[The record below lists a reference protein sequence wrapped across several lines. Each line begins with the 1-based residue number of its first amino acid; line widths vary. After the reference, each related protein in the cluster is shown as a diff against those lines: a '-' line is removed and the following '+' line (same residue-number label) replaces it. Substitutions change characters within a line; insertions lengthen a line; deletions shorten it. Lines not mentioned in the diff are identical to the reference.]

1 MKFRMLLLTML
12 LPACI
17 NYTSQQHHLTDPEIA
32 MVMRVTN
39 LSEVREGELARTK
52 ATDTSVR
59 DFGIMMV
66 TEHTAQN
73 NKAESE
79 LARVNVYSEDSNLSR
94 QLDADSGLVTDRLRG
109 LSGPAFDRAYIDR
122 QVDAHQSLIT
132 LIDSTLMPIA
142 KKKVVREQLTA
153 LRTLADKHLARAR
166 QIQSSLPR

>member
-1 MKFRMLLLTML
+1 MKFRMLLVMML
-12 LPACI
+12 LAACA
-17 NYTSQQHHLTDPEIA
+17 NFNTQQHKLTDPEIA
-32 MVMRVTN
+32 MVMRVAN

-59 DFGIMMV
+59 DFGIMMA

-94 QLDADSGLVTDRLRG
+94 QLDADSGSVTDRLRT

-132 LIDSTLMPIA
+132 LIDSTLMPGA
-142 KKKVVREQLTA
+142 KKKVVRDQLTA
-153 LRTLADKHLARAR
+153 LRATADKHLARAR
-166 QIQSSLPR
+166 QIQGSLPR